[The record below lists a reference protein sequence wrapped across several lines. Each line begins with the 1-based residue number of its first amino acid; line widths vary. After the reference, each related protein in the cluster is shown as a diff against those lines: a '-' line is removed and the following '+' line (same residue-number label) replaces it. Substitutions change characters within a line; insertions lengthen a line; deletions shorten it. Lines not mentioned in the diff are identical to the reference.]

1 MTKVI
6 NSDDKKNWFKRHKVL
21 TVILAIV
28 AIAVISSAAGGG
40 GDKKDGVSTSTTPSA
55 APTAKADAK
64 SAATT
69 AKVGTAARDGKFE
82 FTVSAVKC
90 GETSV
95 GSQYLNKTAQGQFCR
110 MTLAIKNI
118 GDKAQSID
126 ANSQYLYNAAN
137 QQYKADGTA
146 TIYAS
151 PDASA
156 STWYNDINPGNTVT
170 GDIIFDIPKDQTAVT
185 AELHDS
191 AFSGGVKVQ
200 L

>member
-1 MTKVI
+1 MTEVI
-6 NSDDKKNWFKRHKVL
+6 NSGDKKKNWFARHKVM
-21 TVILAIV
+21 TVILAIIV
-28 AIAVISSAAGGG
+28 IAIIGGASG
-40 GDKKDGVSTSTTPSA
+40 GSKKDGASTSTTPSA
-55 APTAKADAK
+55 TPTTKADAK
-64 SAATT
+64 PAAATP
-69 AKVGTAARDGKFE
+69 KIGTVARDGKFE
-82 FTVSAVKC
+82 FTISAVKC

-110 MTLAIKNI
+110 MSLTIKNI

-126 ANSQYLYNAAN
+126 ANSQYLYNATN
-137 QQYKADGTA
+137 QQYKSDGTA

-151 PDASA
+151 PDSSA

-191 AFSGGVKVQ
+191 AFSGGVKVN
-200 L
+200 LE